1 MRTVALLMSLVL
13 VAQGVPATDS
23 ALDARTAEISSHLR
37 CPVCQGL
44 SIQDS
49 PSALAQQMR
58 AIVRDQ
64 LRAGKTPQEI
74 RTYFVS
80 RYGEWILLE
89 PRPAGF
95 NLTVYVVPILAIVGG
110 LVLIIVAVRRW
121 TLPVHRGRARAPLP

>member
-1 MRTVALLMSLVL
+1 MSVVVWAFVLALASL
-13 VAQGVPATDS
+13 QTDS
-23 ALDARTAEISSHLR
+23 ALDAQTADISSHLR

-58 AIVRDQ
+58 TIVRDQ
-64 LRAGKTPQEI
+64 LRVGKTPQEI
-74 RTYFVS
+74 RSYFIS

-95 NLTVYVVPILAIVGG
+95 NLTVYAVPVIAVLAG
-110 LVLIIVAVRRW
+110 LAVIIGAVRRW
-121 TLPVHRGRARAPLP
+121 TQPTS

>member
-1 MRTVALLMSLVL
+1 MTSVLAWAFVLALTSL
-13 VAQGVPATDS
+13 QTDS
-23 ALDARTAEISSHLR
+23 ALDAQTAEIALHLR

-74 RTYFVS
+74 RAYFVS

-95 NLTVYVVPILAIVGG
+95 NLTVYAVPIIAVIVGLGAIV
-110 LVLIIVAVRRW
+110 VAVRRW
-121 TLPVHRGRARAPLP
+121 TQPAT